1 LRPAEKRSRVDYLK
15 ETFQVS
21 LGRACEVMDLS
32 RSVYYYQSKKDD
44 RTVIDK
50 LQGFAEKRPTEGFW
64 KMYFRIRKEGLLWN
78 HKRIHRVYKSLKLN
92 MKRKGKRRLPAR
104 ILHPLEA
111 VNHINASWSM
121 DFMSDS
127 LLSGRKFRVLNILDD
142 FNREALTI
150 EVDTS
155 LTAERVIRS
164 LEQTIQWRGKPQRI
178 RVDNGPE
185 FISSKLGLWCEER
198 NIHLQ
203 FIQPGKPSQ
212 NAYIERFNG
221 SFRRDVLDAY
231 LFESLNQVRIIAE
244 EWMHDYNYNRPHDAL
259 NGRSPVDMLVV
270 DLWKTR
276 DEFPTTPQPDIITTT
291 KKILI

>member
-1 LRPAEKRSRVDYLK
+1 MN
-15 ETFQVS
+15 F
-21 LGRACEVMDLS
+21 S
-32 RSVYYYQSKKDD
+32 RSVYYYESKKDD
-44 RTVIDK
+44 HVVIDK
-50 LQGFAEKRPTEGFW
+50 LQSLAEKRPTEGFW
-64 KMYFRIRKEGLLWN
+64 KMYFRIKKEGLSWN
-78 HKRIHRVYKSLKLN
+78 HKRIHRVYKLLKLN

-104 ILHPLEA
+104 ILQPLQA
-111 VNHINASWSM
+111 GDRINAGWSM

-127 LLSGRKFRVLNILDD
+127 LLSGRKFRVLNLLDD
-142 FNREALTI
+142 FNREALAI

-155 LTAERVIRS
+155 LRAERVIRV
-164 LEQTIQWRGKPQRI
+164 LEQTIQWRGKPKQI

-231 LFESLNQVRIIAE
+231 LFESLAQVKILAD

-259 NGRSPVDMLVV
+259 NGRSPADMLAV

-276 DEFPTTPQPDIITTT
+276 DEFPTNPQPVTTT
-291 KKILI
+291 TMNKISNLELS